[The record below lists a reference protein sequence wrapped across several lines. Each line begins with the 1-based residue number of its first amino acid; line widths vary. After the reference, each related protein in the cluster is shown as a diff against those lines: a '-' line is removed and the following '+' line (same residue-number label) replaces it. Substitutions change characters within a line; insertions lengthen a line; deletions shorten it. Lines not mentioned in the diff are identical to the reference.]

1 MSTTTGK
8 NRIPLD
14 PWEKIQIVSMD
25 EKDKGVYLS
34 RVEDFNREGII
45 ISRPTFVGGKKL
57 LAANSQVYV
66 QYRRPDAMYQ
76 FSAYMKPSGQYGDL
90 TMQLYKLGHVE
101 RVQRR
106 QYVRINYRGKLKYA
120 LLKVIPDSTDQLSWR
135 VSETLNLSAGGL
147 LIAVDDDVEE
157 DDLMLVRLDHASQVG
172 LPGLV
177 AVVCRRLIKHEE
189 RKFAG
194 TEFITKE
201 SLNDF
206 FSADDLKKLPA
217 QIGQFNDHMQ
227 NKLVRFVFD
236 EQIRERQKGL
246 L

>member
-1 MSTTTGK
+1 
-8 NRIPLD
+8 
-14 PWEKIQIVSMD
+14 MD
-25 EKDKGVYLS
+25 EKDEGVYLS

-45 ISRPTFVGGKKL
+45 ISRPTYVGGKKL

-76 FSAYMKPSGQYGDL
+76 FSAYMKPSGQYGDQ
-90 TMQLYKLGHVE
+90 TMQLYKLGNIE

-106 QYVRINYRGKLKYA
+106 QYVRVNYRGKLKYA
-120 LLKVIPDSTDQLSWR
+120 LLKVIPNGMDQLSWHM
-135 VSETLNLSAGGL
+135 SETLNLSAGGL
-147 LIAVDDDVEE
+147 LMSVDDDVEE
-157 DDLMLVRLDHASQVG
+157 KNLMLVRLDHASQVG

-177 AVVCRRLIKHEE
+177 AAVCRRLVKHEE

-194 TEFITKE
+194 VEFITKE
-201 SLNDF
+201 SLNEY
-206 FSADDLKKLPA
+206 FSAADLKKLPT
-217 QIGQFNDHMQ
+217 QIGQFNARMQ